1 MNNIFS
7 LLIISS
13 ILLVL
18 ISVNRKLRQRNTW
31 KKPIKPFPASWRKTL
46 YENVIFYNNLEPE
59 EKKRFE
65 NKVQEFLINITISG
79 VETEVNEYDRVLVAA
94 SAIIPIFAFPDWQYF
109 NLKEVLLYPGLFNEQ
124 FGTNGEKRSIAG
136 MVGTGYMEGK
146 MILSKQ
152 VLHHGFRNESDKK
165 NTAIHE
171 FVHLIDKADG
181 NIDGIPALLLEKQY
195 TIPWLD
201 LIKKKIEEIYEG
213 ESDINPYGATDKT
226 EFFAVISEYF
236 FERPKLLQQK
246 HPELYKLL
254 ERIFARKCLKSLKEL
269 LHLRLTEKIPVLVVA
284 EKSIKYAAV
293 NCKLDCYE

>member
-1 MNNIFS
+1 MEKIYALLLFTGF
-7 LLIISS
+7 LILIISLFKRINS
-13 ILLVL
+13 K
-18 ISVNRKLRQRNTW
+18 STW

-46 YENVIFYNNLEPE
+46 YENVIFYNNLDAE

-94 SAIIPIFAFPDWQYF
+94 SAIIPIFAFPNWQYF

-124 FGTNGEKRSIAG
+124 FGTDGEKRSIAG

-152 VLHHGFRNESDKK
+152 ALHHGFRNESDKK

-181 NIDGIPALLLEKQY
+181 NIDGIPSLLLEKQY
-195 TIPWLD
+195 TIPWID
-201 LIKKKIEEIYEG
+201 LIQKKIEEIYEG
-213 ESDINPYGATDKT
+213 KSDINPYGATNKT

-254 ERIFARKCLKSLKEL
+254 EGIFDQKMAKKLKKASSSEINRNDPCPCGSGKKYKKCCG
-269 LHLRLTEKIPVLVVA
+269 RL
-284 EKSIKYAAV
+284 
-293 NCKLDCYE
+293 

>member
-1 MNNIFS
+1 MEKIYS
-7 LLIISS
+7 LLIFTGFI
-13 ILLVL
+13 IFLVYL
-18 ISVNRKLRQRNTW
+18 FKRINTKNTW
-31 KKPIKPFPASWRKTL
+31 RKPIKPFPASWRKTL
-46 YENVIFYNNLEPE
+46 YENVIFYNNLETE

-94 SAIIPIFAFPDWQYF
+94 SAIIPIFAFPNWQYF

-152 VLHHGFRNESDKK
+152 ALHHGFRNESDKK

-181 NIDGIPALLLEKQY
+181 NIDGIPSLLLEKQY

-201 LIKKKIEEIYEG
+201 LIQKKIEEIYEG
-213 ESDINPYGATDKT
+213 ESDINPYGATNKI

-246 HPELYKLL
+246 HPKLYKLL
-254 ERIFARKCLKSLKEL
+254 EGIFDQKMAKKLKKTSSSEINRNDPCPCGSGKKYKKCCGK
-269 LHLRLTEKIPVLVVA
+269 
-284 EKSIKYAAV
+284 
-293 NCKLDCYE
+293 